1 MRYLAIVLILFFSFP
16 VLGQYHFSS
25 IQVPSIVNNDMN
37 QNFSFIGSTT
47 ELVNFP
53 KDVKLMA
60 IASADGYFHRTYLID
75 QENESISSGFMP
87 SPYFRPNNNLIVITG
102 KRSMPRDSFN
112 PYGADDLPSFIFFGT
127 VNNFISRIK
136 INRR

>member
-1 MRYLAIVLILFFSFP
+1 MRYLAIILVLFFSFP
-16 VLGQYHFSS
+16 VLGQYELSS
-25 IQVPSIVNNDMN
+25 IHVPSIVNNEMS
-37 QNFSFIGSTT
+37 QNFDFIGSTT

-60 IASADGYFHRTYLID
+60 VASADGYFHRTYVID
-75 QENESISSGFMP
+75 QKNESISSGFMP

-102 KRSMPRDSFN
+102 KRSTPRDSFN